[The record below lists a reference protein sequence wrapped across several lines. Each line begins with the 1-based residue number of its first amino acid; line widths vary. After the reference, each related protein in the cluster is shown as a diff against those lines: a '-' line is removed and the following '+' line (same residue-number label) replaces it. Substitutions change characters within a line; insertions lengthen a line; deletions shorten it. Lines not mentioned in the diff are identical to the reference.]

1 MEIKKVW
8 HSLQAGGQGLF
19 AALLLVSFLLMKRAP
34 YFAATLLIVGVIC
47 CLGGMALGRHGL
59 RCPGCGHYL
68 GRHLRPQDGKVVC
81 EGCKKEVKL
90 V

>member
-1 MEIKKVW
+1 MEIKKIW

-19 AALLLVSFLLMKRAP
+19 AALLLISFLLMKRAP

-47 CLGGMALGRHGL
+47 CLGGMALGRH
-59 RCPGCGHYL
+59 
-68 GRHLRPQDGKVVC
+68 LRPQDGKVVC